1 MRTIQIDANL
11 VHDENG
17 EIYLSTAVVEYFNL
31 CDGEKVLAYEG
42 NEIWNAVIHKF
53 VLENKELWYVELCD
67 LFGTMNQYQEEWNN
81 IGYQNGFCT
90 GAEIEKSK
98 IIQNMISNGFCMD
111 EIEKVINL
119 NEELKERVKKLLQG
133 NI

>member
-81 IGYQNGFCT
+81 IVEENSV
-90 GAEIEKSK
+90 IEEVKDVDEVIKKKSSK
-98 IIQNMISNGFCMD
+98 KGKDFD
-111 EIEKVINL
+111 KANL
-119 NEELKERVKKLLQG
+119 NKEYTFDIIATGTQKE
-133 NI
+133 

>member
-1 MRTIQIDANL
+1 MITIQIDANL

-17 EIYLSTAVVEYFNL
+17 EIYLSTAIAEYFRL
-31 CDGEKVLAYEG
+31 SDGEKVLAYEG
-42 NEIWNAVIHKF
+42 NEIWNAIIHRF

-98 IIQNMISNGFCMD
+98 IISG
-111 EIEKVINL
+111 NL
-119 NEELKERVKKLLQG
+119 RPIITKNSMLNNNACILYNDGMRDRRIRNE
-133 NI
+133 